1 MNLKNL
7 GAILAGQRRWLI
19 PMLLLLVAALL
30 WLGLRPSL
38 VDSVTVQATRLVRS
52 VQFSARV
59 ATLARVEVGSTVT
72 ARVAQ
77 VLVREGEQVKA
88 GDALVRLESD
98 ELQAA
103 LAQAQAAQ
111 TQAQARLL
119 GLRSTGR
126 AQTQAGL
133 AQAQAT
139 VHAAQADVARTQQL
153 VAQGFLSPARLDE
166 AQRVLSVA
174 QAAQAGA
181 AAQVQAS
188 TESGTEIS
196 QAQAQ
201 LEAARA
207 ATQAAQAR
215 LAQAVL
221 RAPSDARV
229 LTRSVE
235 PGQIVQP
242 GRALLS
248 LALAGP
254 TQLKAQVDERFL
266 AELVPGQPATV
277 VADAFASQRLAA
289 QVAFIAPAVDVQR
302 GAVEV
307 TLTLD
312 QPAPAFLREDMTLS
326 VEVETARR
334 DQALTVPLAA
344 LRTAPGAADAAADVL
359 LAVDGRAQLQRV
371 RVGVRSLQAVEVL
384 DGLKAGDTLLL
395 GNSVQAGQRVRVR
408 NATATSMAST
418 SQDASG
424 ATAGSTGAAGAALTN
439 AMGR

>member
-1 MNLKNL
+1 
-7 GAILAGQRRWLI
+7 
-19 PMLLLLVAALL
+19 
-30 WLGLRPSL
+30 
-38 VDSVTVQATRLVRS
+38 VTVQTTRLVRS

-59 ATLARVEVGSTVT
+59 ATLARVELGSTLT
-72 ARVAQ
+72 ARVAH
-77 VLVREGEQVKA
+77 VLVREGAQVRA

-139 VHAAQADVARTQQL
+139 LHAAHADVVRTQQL
-153 VAQGFLSPARLDE
+153 VAQGFLSPARLDD
-166 AQRVLSVA
+166 AQRALSVA

-181 AAQVQAS
+181 AAQVQAN
-188 TESGTEIS
+188 TESGTEVS

-201 LEAARA
+201 LDAARA
-207 ATQAAQAR
+207 TTQAAQAR
-215 LAQAVL
+215 LSQTVL

-229 LTRSVE
+229 LTRTVE

-266 AELVPGQPATV
+266 AELATGQPATV

-307 TLTLD
+307 TLKLD

-344 LRTAPGAADAAADVL
+344 LRTAPGAAADVADVL

-371 RVGVRSLQAVEVL
+371 RLGVRSLQAAEVL
-384 DGLKAGDTLLL
+384 DGLNAGDTLLL
-395 GNSVQAGQRVRVR
+395 GNGVQAGHRVRLR
-408 NATATSMAST
+408 DAATGPVVST
-418 SQDASG
+418 TLG
-424 ATAGSTGAAGAALTN
+424 AQGAAGAALTN